1 MSVTNSKRKRTPYI
15 TSYFSK
21 KDKSERFTDYNNQYP
36 QNKIGK
42 NISISSTSSS
52 SSSSS
57 SFNSNGLHILEI
69 NTNDTRAYYES
80 SIIPITN
87 MDHSPTDNIQE
98 KKDMSDDT
106 EIDILRR
113 ILNSTSC
120 NDTEDACDS
129 FDDDYESENK
139 CIECNIDMGKMNP
152 RQYCGKTHCLSINL
166 F

>member
-1 MSVTNSKRKRTPYI
+1 MSVTNSKRKRTHYI

-21 KDKSERFTDYNNQYP
+21 KDKSERFTNYNNQDP
-36 QNKIGK
+36 QNKISK
-42 NISISSTSSS
+42 NISMSP
-52 SSSSS
+52 SSS

-87 MDHSPTDNIQE
+87 MGQSFTENTQE
-98 KKDMSDDT
+98 HKDMSDDT

-113 ILNSTSC
+113 ILNATSC
-120 NDTEDACDS
+120 DDPEDICDS

-152 RQYCGKTHCLSINL
+152 RQYCGKTHCVNINL